1 MSKIILGAGCL
12 LALAASGAGA
22 NWYADKKLA
31 DYYEHAEISK
41 ALEELEVKYSNIQL
55 GMMKGSADWEIT
67 LILDPCKPKDVIV
80 LQGQDQ
86 IQKKWNGYNIE
97 SSFKV
102 KSGSEKIKAALK
114 GEQHIQTHINWMG
127 KTKSTVHL
135 PRIDTQ
141 NQGVHMRL
149 EPSSLFIYSES
160 AAQDE
165 SEVSKVV
172 FELPALTVTEGQIQV
187 LAQNIKLDSN
197 QGLGEKEIR
206 DGHTHFSIGAFQRI
220 DKQFS
225 GKFKN
230 FEMLMNTEVKD
241 SRVTLDG
248 SFKIGEL
255 TLPSTPLI
263 KDMTINLA
271 LSNIKTQDLNSL
283 SAVWDKSQNSCE
295 SSELMQADVSQAF
308 LNLVNEGMDFK
319 SENQLSMSDG
329 TASAKLEGKLMPGH
343 QGSLAAFAKM
353 LPNLLSFKANLAFDK
368 NIYRT
373 VMNSYA
379 QASTGKM
386 LTEPD
391 IEQAFSSL
399 EASGQAKRDGDQL
412 KMLLEYQFGQKQF
425 LDPDKN

>member
-41 ALEELEVKYSNIQL
+41 ALEELEVRYSNIQL

-149 EPSSLFIYSES
+149 EPSLISIYSES

-172 FELPALTVTEGQIQV
+172 FELPALTVTEGQIQI

-308 LNLVNEGMDFK
+308 LNLVNEGMEFK

-343 QGSLAAFAKM
+343 QGSLSAFAKM

>member
-41 ALEELEVKYSNIQL
+41 ALEELEVRYSNIQL

-80 LQGQDQ
+80 LQGKDQ

-149 EPSSLFIYSES
+149 EPSLISIYSES

-172 FELPALTVTEGQIQV
+172 FELPALTVTEGQIQI

-308 LNLVNEGMDFK
+308 LNLVNEGMEFK

-343 QGSLAAFAKM
+343 QGSLSAFAKM

>member
-12 LALAASGAGA
+12 LAVAASGAGA

-31 DYYEHAEISK
+31 NYYEQAEISK
-41 ALEELEVKYSNIQL
+41 ALEDVDVKYSNIQL

-67 LILDPCKPKDVIV
+67 VILDPCKPKDVIV

-86 IQKKWNGYNIE
+86 IQKSWNGYNIE
-97 SSFKV
+97 SSFKL
-102 KSGSEKIKAALK
+102 KSGSEKVKAVLK
-114 GEQHIQTHINWMG
+114 GEQHIQTHINWLG
-127 KTKSTVHL
+127 KTESTVHL

-141 NQGVHMRL
+141 NQGAHMRL
-149 EPSSLFIYSES
+149 EPSVLTIYSDS

-165 SEVSKVV
+165 SKVSKVV
-172 FELPALTVTEGQIQV
+172 FESPALTVTEGQIQV
-187 LAQNIKLDSN
+187 LAQNIKLDTN

-206 DGHTHFSIGAFQRI
+206 DGHTYFSIGAFQHI
-220 DKQFS
+220 DTQFS

-230 FEMLMNTEVKD
+230 FEMQMNTEVKENTVSLD
-241 SRVTLDG
+241 ST
-248 SFKIGEL
+248 FKIGEL
-255 TLPSTPLI
+255 TLPSTPLV
-263 KDMTINLA
+263 KDMSMNLV
-271 LSNIKTQDLNSL
+271 LSNIKTQDLNTL
-283 SAVWDKSQNSCE
+283 AAVWDKSKNSCE
-295 SSELMQADVSQAF
+295 SSEVMQADVSQAF
-308 LNLVNEGMDFK
+308 LNLLNEGMDFK
-319 SENQLSMSDG
+319 SDNQLSMSDG
-329 TASAKLEGKLMPGH
+329 TASAKLEGKLMPSH
-343 QGSLAAFAKM
+343 QGSLAAFAQM

-373 VMNSYA
+373 VMNNYA

-412 KMLLEYQFGQKQF
+412 KMLLDYQFGQKQF
-425 LDPDKN
+425 LDPNKN

>member
-41 ALEELEVKYSNIQL
+41 ALEELEVRYSNIQL

-149 EPSSLFIYSES
+149 EPSLISIYSES

-172 FELPALTVTEGQIQV
+172 FELPALTVTEGQIQI

-308 LNLVNEGMDFK
+308 LNLVNEGMEFK

-343 QGSLAAFAKM
+343 QGSLSAFAKM

-425 LDPDKN
+425 LDPDKK